1 MTAVA
6 ALAVAGCGLHG
17 STSGSDSSASQQPSA
32 SSAAATAD
40 TTSAGAPAGVTQ
52 ATGPT
57 QRAAS
62 FTLSTNSGFTG
73 FVPSGSTTGGTHGAS
88 PIAVLAACLGGS
100 PNAGLATDQ
109 AESTHLVNK
118 STGVTIWSDAQ
129 IVSAG
134 RVEQD
139 TNLLRDPNFTSCVTA
154 QTKRDG
160 VAALAASGQGAVLS
174 PEADQRPGV
183 PLPAGALLRT
193 SIVVLAGLSGGGQG
207 QIFYDTIYLG
217 SGRVE
222 AQLHLVGTQEPPSED
237 LVSVAVR
244 QLLAKLGQ

>member
-1 MTAVA
+1 MTAVV

-17 STSGSDSSASQQPSA
+17 STSGSDASATQQPST
-32 SSAAATAD
+32 SPAAGPTD
-40 TTSAGAPAGVTQ
+40 TPSAGAPAGGTP

-57 QRAAS
+57 QRAAN
-62 FTLSTNSGFTG
+62 FTLTTNSGFTG
-73 FVPSGSTTGGTHGAS
+73 FTPSGSTTGGSRGAS
-88 PIAVLAACLGGS
+88 PITQLASCLGTT
-100 PNAGLATDQ
+100 ARAAAAIDQ

-129 IVSAG
+129 IVPAG
-134 RVEQD
+134 RVDQD
-139 TNLLRDPNFTSCVTA
+139 TNLLRDPNFTTCVTA
-154 QTKRDG
+154 QAKTAG
-160 VAALAASGQGAVLS
+160 VAALAASGQGTVLS

-193 SIVVLAGLSGGGQG
+193 SIVVLAGLSAGGQG

-217 SGRVE
+217 SGQVE
-222 AQLHLVGTQEPPSED
+222 AQLHLVGTQDVPSED
-237 LVSVAVR
+237 LISVAVR